1 MASHERDK
9 EYVYDEFSEENN
21 IIMSPT
27 ESAFGVSSSGSSSVF
42 STPSS
47 DFSSPF
53 GSEIGSTETESED
66 DDFISELSQLTRR
79 MAEYTFQDDKDEFPK
94 SFRDVV
100 SGNSEASGFTKTSV
114 KANSESGFVPNLIS
128 SEICSGQVLTD
139 EQMRSVQIVH
149 KLIRLSSLVKVKIFM
164 EFYKRV
170 LQTLQQHFSNAGA
183 QSPQS
188 SLTSCCGGGDGS
200 TTAFPPWQ
208 NDVLARINGLLS
220 QQKEHAEFQTRPA
233 PLTATN
239 HDIIDEVVVKLP
251 QEWTY

>member
-100 SGNSEASGFTKTSV
+100 SGNSEV
-114 KANSESGFVPNLIS
+114 CI
-128 SEICSGQVLTD
+128 
-139 EQMRSVQIVH
+139 
-149 KLIRLSSLVKVKIFM
+149 
-164 EFYKRV
+164 
-170 LQTLQQHFSNAGA
+170 
-183 QSPQS
+183 
-188 SLTSCCGGGDGS
+188 
-200 TTAFPPWQ
+200 
-208 NDVLARINGLLS
+208 
-220 QQKEHAEFQTRPA
+220 
-233 PLTATN
+233 
-239 HDIIDEVVVKLP
+239 
-251 QEWTY
+251 